1 MGGDPSGHAAPWMPP
16 QAHQPLDVAWRAV
29 PDTVP
34 IARHAVMRYL
44 EEAHTPD
51 PPLRD
56 VGLVVSEGVTNAV
69 HHAYVDADPGEVR
82 VRVEVHGEELE
93 VVIEDDGR
101 GMMPRPDSPGLGL
114 GLPLIATV
122 CERFDTRTR
131 PGGGTRLCVWF
142 RMDPGAAT
150 LPG

>member
-1 MGGDPSGHAAPWMPP
+1 MSTSAP
-16 QAHQPLDVAWRAV
+16 APLDAVWPAV

-34 IARHAVMRYL
+34 VARHAVLRYL
-44 EEAHTPD
+44 ADADTPD
-51 PPLRD
+51 PPLKD

-69 HHAYVDADPGEVR
+69 NHAYPEGEPGEVR
-82 VRVEVHGEELE
+82 VRVEVHAAELQ

-122 CERFDTRTR
+122 SERFDTRTQ
-131 PGGGTRLCVWF
+131 PESGTRLCIWF
-142 RMDPGAAT
+142 RKDPAAAT

>member
-1 MGGDPSGHAAPWMPP
+1 MFGSAQMPL
-16 QAHQPLDVAWRAV
+16 AVAWPAV
-29 PDTVP
+29 PDSVP
-34 IARHAVMRYL
+34 VARHAVLRYL
-44 EEAHTPD
+44 EEANTPD
-51 PPLRD
+51 PPLKD

-69 HHAYVDADPGEVR
+69 NHAYPPGEEGEVR
-82 VRVEVHGEELE
+82 VRVEVHAHELQ

-122 CERFDTRTR
+122 SERFDTRTR
-131 PGGGTRLCVWF
+131 PDGGTRLSVWF
-142 RMDPGAAT
+142 RKDPSAAT

>member
-1 MGGDPSGHAAPWMPP
+1 MAVPT
-16 QAHQPLDVAWRAV
+16 PLDVAWPAV

-34 IARHAVMRYL
+34 VARHAVMRYL
-44 EEAHTPD
+44 EDAETPD
-51 PPLRD
+51 PPLND

-69 HHAYVDADPGEVR
+69 NHAYPDGEPGEVR
-82 VRVEVHGEELE
+82 VHVELHEDELQ
-93 VVIEDDGR
+93 VVIEDDGG

-122 CERFDTRTR
+122 CERFDTRT
-131 PGGGTRLCVWF
+131 PPDGGTRLCVWF
-142 RMDPGAAT
+142 RRDPDAAT